1 MHRLLVFYVSCYIG
15 VKGDAGD
22 PGVRG
27 DPGDRGPRGFV
38 GEIRQCS
45 FNKIINITMNFHS
58 LTTQVKLSFISLV
71 YYRFLNISV
80 NRL

>member
-1 MHRLLVFYVSCYIG
+1 VSCYIG

-38 GEIRQCS
+38 GEIC
-45 FNKIINITMNFHS
+45 
-58 LTTQVKLSFISLV
+58 L
-71 YYRFLNISV
+71 
-80 NRL
+80 

>member
-1 MHRLLVFYVSCYIG
+1 MYAYRLLVFYVSCYIG

-38 GEIRQCS
+38 GEIHLCS
-45 FNKIINITMNFHS
+45 FD
-58 LTTQVKLSFISLV
+58 KLDF
-71 YYRFLNISV
+71 N
-80 NRL
+80 